1 MDDDDDDDDDD
12 DEDDDDDD
20 DDATNYASEMCWD
33 LKKTWPTDHTTE
45 KTGDK

>member
-12 DEDDDDDD
+12 HDHVT
-20 DDATNYASEMCWD
+20 ASYFASEMCWD